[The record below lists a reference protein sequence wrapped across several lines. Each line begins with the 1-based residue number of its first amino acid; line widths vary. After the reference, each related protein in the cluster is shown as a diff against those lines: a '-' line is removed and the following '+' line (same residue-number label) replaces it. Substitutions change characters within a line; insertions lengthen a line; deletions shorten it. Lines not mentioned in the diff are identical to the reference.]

1 MKESAFSMECEV
13 CIPPLF
19 ILRELIAY
27 FKQLFQ
33 IVDIVNPVTE
43 IATTTLILGLV
54 KHIHVRNDVLTER
67 GTVDPTK
74 FKPLGR
80 LGGTCYSTLGDGFRL
95 PRPAWQNEQK
105 NVEEALKKKTDVKD
119 T

>member
-1 MKESAFSMECEV
+1 
-13 CIPPLF
+13 
-19 ILRELIAY
+19 
-27 FKQLFQ
+27 
-33 IVDIVNPVTE
+33 VNPVTE

-80 LGGTCYSTLGDGFRL
+80 LGACAYSTLGDGFQL
-95 PRPAWQNEQK
+95 SRPAWKDEQK
-105 NVEEALKKKTDVKD
+105 DVEQALKEKADVKA